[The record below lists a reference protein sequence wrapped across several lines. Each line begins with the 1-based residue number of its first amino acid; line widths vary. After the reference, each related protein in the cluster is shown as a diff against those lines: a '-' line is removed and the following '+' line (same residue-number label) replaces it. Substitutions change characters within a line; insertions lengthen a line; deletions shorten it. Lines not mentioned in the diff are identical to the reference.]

1 VASTNL
7 FEVTQRLDALQ
18 GKSDDQASVNRKCL
32 DRKTSMLFISNRYG
46 SPKGNN
52 PVDSFGVSL
61 SGSRILSRTP
71 PSANTPRHRRN
82 YSNRTND
89 GRYSNPNKER
99 PKVYEPKDN
108 DKEFSINNQAETF
121 DQGENITHKE
131 SDKTDFTDQTND
143 IASHRKPNDEHET
156 GKLAVEDLSSSDS
169 DDSCDHESEDKNT
182 QSFRDDRSDNQK
194 EEEEAFKKRQE
205 RYPTLNPEESFR
217 TDTGKAVFEAMY
229 TQEKSTSAGDSQVR
243 IQLSQ
248 ELEMKTPDFMKS
260 FAETVH
266 IDPFDPIAKNSPQTP
281 SFENKIFQTSPSKF
295 NFGHVSNAKSLADM
309 KKEMFKRSATNDFEK
324 LVKNILNTD
333 SSPKKVQ
340 PGGGHHKTQIIN
352 PRPFMEDDLVS
363 PQKPANFFKD
373 EQPPEEHSE
382 MVSTNFDRKARSQR
396 NSITEAP
403 SSSIKLI
410 VRGFDKNGRTIV
422 DSSPK
427 LPPDTTAAHGSTP
440 KTKRR
445 LSASQMFE
453 MFEDKET
460 YNMNRLPSLN
470 KIKPDVEGGEQDVD
484 DIDDSPPHKSPD
496 FTKRTGKFF
505 AEDSING
512 SNEDLK
518 DQVGSQWLIESPV
531 IQKGYYS
538 DSHVKNVK
546 IKIQKKPQIGIHDF
560 EQVKLISK
568 GAFGKVVLVKR
579 KATNDYYAMKLIN
592 LGEKTMKNSV
602 KELENLRKEDKI
614 FGLTQKQG
622 VSQKDFIVRADFTFT
637 HETYICFVMEYIIGG
652 DFGDIMHNYGCL
664 DQNVAKFYIA
674 EIILALEYLHSLGIV
689 HRDLKPDNI
698 LLDKKGHV
706 KLTDFGLSD
715 VGLSRRIKNGN
726 LNSDANADSD
736 VPSSPEKSHFRQTVR
751 LIMNGK
757 TLEKKHEVIYK
768 DNYDKLTPESLTKD
782 SREVSNPDLNSGSD
796 KKKGS
801 RRKHRLI
808 GTPDYMPPEIIQ
820 GISLNNPTIDWW
832 SLGVILFEFLCG
844 VPPFNDESP
853 KKIYQNI
860 LERRIPWDQVEI
872 GYDEDCVTPEA
883 QDLINQLLTLDHTKR
898 IGSNGASEIK
908 NHPFFAGISWDTLR
922 TQRAPIIPE
931 QKGAEDTENFVRLKD
946 KITDKDKEV
955 FISALMKQIE
965 QNPNMVLLGN

>member
-1 VASTNL
+1 
-7 FEVTQRLDALQ
+7 LDVLQ
-18 GKSDDQASVNRKCL
+18 GKTDDQGSNNKKFL
-32 DRKTSMLFISNRYG
+32 DRKASMLFISNRYG

-52 PVDSFGVSL
+52 PVDSFGLSL

-71 PSANTPRHRRN
+71 PSANTPKHRRN

-99 PKVYEPKDN
+99 PKVYESKEN

-121 DQGENITHKE
+121 DQGETRTQKE
-131 SDKTDFTDQTND
+131 SDKTDFTDQTGDNV
-143 IASHRKPNDEHET
+143 SHRKPNDEHGD

-169 DDSCDHESEDKNT
+169 DDSCDHESEDKNA
-182 QSFRDDRSDNQK
+182 QSFRDDRSDNHQK
-194 EEEEAFKKRQE
+194 EEEEEEVGFKRRQE
-205 RYPTLNPEESFR
+205 RYPTLNPEESFSKE
-217 TDTGKAVFEAMY
+217 TGKAVFETTNA
-229 TQEKSTSAGDSQVR
+229 QEQSTSAGDSQVR

-260 FAETVH
+260 FADTVH
-266 IDPFDPIAKNSPQTP
+266 IDPFDPIVKNSPQTP
-281 SFENKIFQTSPSKF
+281 SFDNKIFAPSPSKF

-309 KKEMFKRSATNDFEK
+309 KKEMFQRSATNDFEK

-333 SSPKKVQ
+333 SSPKKV
-340 PGGGHHKTQIIN
+340 HHKTQIIN
-352 PRPFMEDDLVS
+352 PRPFMEDDIGS
-363 PQKPANFFKD
+363 PQKTASFFKN
-373 EQPPEEHSE
+373 EQHHEEHSE
-382 MVSTNFDRKARSQR
+382 MNSTKADRKTKSQR

-403 SSSIKLI
+403 KLI
-410 VRGFDKNGRTIV
+410 IRGFDKNGRSIA
-422 DSSPK
+422 DPSPK
-427 LPPDTTAAHGSTP
+427 LPPDTTAHGSTP

-453 MFEDKET
+453 MFENKDT
-460 YNMNRLPSLN
+460 YNLNRLPSLN

-496 FTKRTGKFF
+496 FSKKVGKFF
-505 AEDSING
+505 AEDAFNG

-518 DQVGSQWLIESPV
+518 DHVGSQWLIESPV

-689 HRDLKPDNI
+689 HRDLKPDNV

-726 LNSDANADSD
+726 LNSDANPDSD

-768 DNYDKLTPESLTKD
+768 ENFDKLTPESLMRD

-801 RRKHRLI
+801 RKKHRLI

-820 GISLNNPTIDWW
+820 GISLNNPSIDWW

-853 KKIYQNI
+853 KQIYQNI

-872 GYDEDCVTPEA
+872 G
-883 QDLINQLLTLDHTKR
+883 N
-898 IGSNGASEIK
+898 S
-908 NHPFFAGISWDTLR
+908 
-922 TQRAPIIPE
+922 
-931 QKGAEDTENFVRLKD
+931 
-946 KITDKDKEV
+946 
-955 FISALMKQIE
+955 
-965 QNPNMVLLGN
+965 